1 MTVTAW
7 TAEQIADLAPDASSL
22 SAARKLRGKWSGS
35 GQHDTALW
43 GLCQGSGSR
52 PYQTIVDL
60 SGPAYKCSCP
70 SRKFPCK
77 HALSLLLCWSGG
89 EIAPADSIAGFA
101 ADWLGGRAVRAAK
114 KAAPETESP
123 RPAASATADQRR
135 ARVAAGL
142 ADLDTWL
149 TDQIR
154 TGLAQAD
161 RSPAAFESVAARMVD
176 AQAPGVAGTL
186 RQLSR
191 VAYRSDWPQLLLRE
205 YARLHL
211 LSTAHRRLD
220 SLSPALQSTVRAHL
234 GYQTPVESVRT
245 GPALRDTW
253 QVLALRI
260 TTEDSLYTRRIYLR
274 GRTTHRWALLVDHH
288 YGSPTFAMDTPPAGF
303 QLEADLHYYP
313 ASAPL
318 RAVWGTRHTLPEPFT
333 TLPRPRRDDTA
344 HDRRAAE
351 QPEFDGVPHAPE
363 TAFATDRNRLE
374 SAATGGDT
382 TSRAGQSG
390 GIEAA
395 LHEYAIAVGADPFR
409 RSWPV
414 LLPDVVPVRTE
425 NGWFAVE
432 SDGSALPVSVTD
444 GEPWRLLGLSG
455 GHPVTVIGEW
465 GADGLLPVAAFAD
478 GAVVNITAAEGI
490 TGGLPATVAGS
501 PGIGAELISVA
512 LVGTGRRAP
521 EYSGLPAPVAAAA
534 TRLDRTA
541 AGSHHSASQPPVAAA
556 EHDHIATEP
565 NPTATK
571 PTGTTA
577 GLDGAATETTGT
589 TTEPVGTAAEIAGTT
604 TEPVG
609 AATETTGAA
618 AESDGR
624 AAGSY
629 GIPGEP
635 DPGAAAQTADSAEAG
650 GGVRADRRD
659 AAAVLLESVALQDC
673 FARGG
678 MLAGTAEPVAVAEDD
693 GRLVLPE
700 AAAGRLAALLA
711 DNSPFLD
718 EWFAAAGGRDFRAP
732 DGLVSVLLERAKAL
746 AGHREALLRLAGTRG
761 RWLAGQHPGWRTLVR
776 AAAED
781 QSVWSH
787 GRATERRMWL
797 AQLRR
802 RNPGAARLA
811 LSSSWGSEA
820 GAGKAELLGVLAEGL
835 SLEDEALLES
845 ALDDRRAEVRR
856 MAADLLGRLPDSA
869 FAGRMAERA
878 GAWVSFGRR
887 LTRLELTT
895 TGPGVLDDA
904 ARRDGVG
911 DSFGYTAY
919 RADGAPDLSGEWLH
933 RVAAATPLAHW
944 ERVLGPADKAVQAAM
959 AEGVRGPMF
968 AGWSDAAL
976 AQRNPEW
983 ARALFG
989 VYAAQQAGE
998 PDSEKLRELFAMQPL
1013 EDQIRHLRRLDSSWL
1028 AEIESLLRALP
1039 RPWPIPMAEHVLR
1052 LLLERAE
1059 LCADRPGAPSLV
1071 PGSYRTLFRAAS
1083 AHFPVSVAGTVTGIA
1098 RKCGDPYWEQAF
1110 DQLAH
1115 DLIERKT
1122 MLEELQ

>member
-1 MTVTAW
+1 MTITAW
-7 TAEQIADLAPDASSL
+7 TAEQIAALAPDASAL

-35 GQHDTALW
+35 GQHETALW

-77 HALSLLLCWSGG
+77 HALSLLLCWSSG
-89 EIAPADSIAGFA
+89 EIGPADAIADFA
-101 ADWLGGRAVRAAK
+101 ADWLDGRVTRAAK
-114 KAAPETESP
+114 KAAPEPESP
-123 RPAASATADQRR
+123 RRTASATADQRR

-161 RSPAAFESVAARMVD
+161 RSLTAFESVAARMVD

-191 VAYRSDWPQLLLRE
+191 VAYHSDWPQLLLRE

-211 LSTAHRRLD
+211 LATAHRRLD

-245 GPALRDTW
+245 EPALRDTW
-253 QVLALRI
+253 QVLAIRI
-260 TTEDSLYTRRIYLR
+260 TTEDSLYTRRTYLH

-313 ASAPL
+313 ASSPL
-318 RAVWGTRHTLPEPFT
+318 RAIWGTRHTLPDPFT
-333 TLPRPRRDDTA
+333 TIPRRSLADTVRNHTSAERFESGTGTTGSSPSRIRLDDA
-344 HDRRAAE
+344 GPAE
-351 QPEFDGVPHAPE
+351 VDPRSKPERP
-363 TAFATDRNRLE
+363 
-374 SAATGGDT
+374 S
-382 TSRAGQSG
+382 

-395 LHEYAIAVGADPFR
+395 LREYAIAMGADPFR
-409 RSWPV
+409 RAWPV

-425 NGWFAVE
+425 SGWFVVE
-432 SDGSALPVSVTD
+432 SDGSALPVSAAD

-465 GADGLLPVAAFAD
+465 GADGLLPVAAFAN

-490 TGGLPATVAGS
+490 TGRLPAATAGP
-501 PGIGAELISVA
+501 PGIGAELVSAA
-512 LVGTGRRAP
+512 LIGTGRRAP
-521 EYSGLPAPVAAAA
+521 DYSGLPAPVAVAAA
-534 TRLDRTA
+534 RLDNTA
-541 AGSHHSASQPPVAAA
+541 AGPRHNSPRPNGAAA
-556 EHDHIATEP
+556 EHDHIAAAP
-565 NPTATK
+565 NRTA
-571 PTGTTA
+571 A
-577 GLDGAATETTGT
+577 GPDGATVETDR
-589 TTEPVGTAAEIAGTT
+589 I
-604 TEPVG
+604 
-609 AATETTGAA
+609 AA
-618 AESDGR
+618 APNHAAAGPDGATVETDGR
-624 AAGSY
+624 ASG
-629 GIPGEP
+629 P
-635 DPGAAAQTADSAEAG
+635 DGVPGAPDLKAAEQAAGFEQGLRPVPGDHRVPADSAEPGYGA
-650 GGVRADRRD
+650 RADRRD
-659 AAAVLLESVALQDC
+659 AAAVLLETVALQDC
-673 FARGG
+673 FTRGG
-678 MLAGTAEPVAVAEDD
+678 MFAGTAELVAVAEDD
-693 GRLVLPE
+693 GRLLLPV
-700 AAAGRLAALLA
+700 AAAGRLGTLLA

-718 EWFAAAGGRDFRAP
+718 EWFGAAGGRDFRAP

-746 AGHREALLRLAGTRG
+746 AGHREALLRLAGARG

-776 AAAED
+776 AAVED

-787 GRATERRMWL
+787 GRAGERRMWL

-811 LSSSWGSEA
+811 LSSSWSSEA
-820 GAGKAELLGVLAEGL
+820 GAGKAELLGVLAAGL

-856 MAADLLGRLPDSA
+856 TAADLLGRLPDSA

-983 ARALFG
+983 ARALFDA
-989 VYAAQQAGE
+989 YAAQQAGE
-998 PDSEKLRELFAMQPL
+998 ADSEKLRELFAMQPL
-1013 EDQIRHLRRLDSSWL
+1013 DDQIRHLQRLDSSWL

-1083 AHFPVSVAGTVTGIA
+1083 AHFPVSVAGTVTNIA